1 MTNKEFEI
9 RTLKTCDINL
19 QFLETLA
26 DMQDDLNFSN
36 ELNEMLDFIIELNL
50 QQFRLTNEKL
60 ANYGDV
66 L

>member
-9 RTLKTCDINL
+9 RTLKTCDMNL
-19 QFLETLA
+19 QFFETLA
-26 DMQDDLNFSN
+26 DMQNDLNFSD

-50 QQFRLTNEKL
+50 QQFRITNEKL
-60 ANYGDV
+60 ANYDNV